1 GSPPAFWLRV
11 VRDGATV
18 EVHYSL
24 DGATYT
30 LIRQAYFT
38 DRPAVDVG
46 LMVCSPIG
54 GGLTAVFE
62 GFAITP

>member
-1 GSPPAFWLRV
+1 M
-11 VRDGATV
+11 RDGATV

-30 LIRQAYFT
+30 LIRQANFT
-38 DRPAVDVG
+38 DRPTIDVG

-54 GGLTAVFE
+54 VGLTAVFE
-62 GFAITP
+62 DFAITP